1 MPGAGMPVTTI
12 NQKPPIQGV
21 LGYPESATSVC
32 LSDTFLIFVLQ
43 SKGNNM
49 SASLF
54 DIYWDDNNCEREYK
68 FYVYAT
74 DKKDY
79 YLDEVC
85 KTDDRKR
92 LVETIQRW
100 ASPTCKKKWA
110 KKHLGDDNL
119 VELTITQGECN
130 WTSDINLLLNANTH
144 EVFIV
149 EKPSQKRKPWNGKLV
164 FHRK

>member
-1 MPGAGMPVTTI
+1 
-12 NQKPPIQGV
+12 
-21 LGYPESATSVC
+21 
-32 LSDTFLIFVLQ
+32 
-43 SKGNNM
+43 M

-54 DIYWDDNNCEREYK
+54 DIYWDDKDCEREYK

-74 DKKDY
+74 DKVGS
-79 YLDEVC
+79 YLDEIH

-92 LVETIQRW
+92 LVQTIQRW
-100 ASPTCKKKWA
+100 ASPTSKKKWA

-119 VELTITQGECN
+119 IELTVTQGECN
-130 WTSDINLLLNANTH
+130 WNSDIDLLLNANTH

-149 EKPSQKRKPWNGKLV
+149 EKPSQKRKRWNGKLV

>member
-1 MPGAGMPVTTI
+1 
-12 NQKPPIQGV
+12 
-21 LGYPESATSVC
+21 
-32 LSDTFLIFVLQ
+32 
-43 SKGNNM
+43 M

-74 DKKDY
+74 DQKES
-79 YLDEVC
+79 YLDEIH

-92 LVETIQRW
+92 LVETIQKW
-100 ASPTCKKKWA
+100 ASPTSKRKWA

-130 WTSDINLLLNANTH
+130 WNGDINLLLNANTH